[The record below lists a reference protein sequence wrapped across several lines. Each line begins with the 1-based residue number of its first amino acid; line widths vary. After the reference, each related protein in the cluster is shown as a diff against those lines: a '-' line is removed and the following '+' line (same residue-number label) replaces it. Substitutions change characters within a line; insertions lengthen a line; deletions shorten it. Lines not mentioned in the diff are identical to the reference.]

1 MKDEGGR
8 MKAGVSR
15 LTGSMNSTASG
26 SERVWSWCQTREA
39 SARGTDQ
46 DGAGRSRSRYCLLKK
61 EIAPRRPKPSRRNL
75 FTPRAAEAA
84 ARDVAT
90 AHVHAA
96 VA

>member
-1 MKDEGGR
+1 MKTDDIS
-8 MKAGVSR
+8 ANPSSSVSSVF
-15 LTGSMNSTASG
+15 TSTSG
-26 SERVWSWCQTREA
+26 AV
-39 SARGTDQ
+39 
-46 DGAGRSRSRYCLLKK
+46 YVPKK

-84 ARDVAT
+84 ARDAAT